1 MARKRQFR
9 IFGSGRETE
18 GAVVIDE
25 VTPTLALLQTNFPK
39 ATDRAV
45 RHVAFE
51 THKAVKNYMRGDRHS
66 IPLREVTRT
75 RAIDRMKRSN
85 IGRRLRAKQFAGDVS
100 EGGRGLEKAVNFE
113 HKKGQAIALTGWGSN
128 DASRVSGPR
137 FQQGST
143 TIVTKKMKQMFAIM
157 AKNAKGARK
166 RMLFSMAAKPLG
178 SIIRNPG
185 RPVFD
190 PVYARMLPLYPRLM
204 EARIERNIGL
214 ITDEAYTAV
223 ITTAIG
229 AEQNLRTAQAQK
241 VG

>member
-1 MARKRQFR
+1 MPRKRQFR
-9 IFGSGRETE
+9 VFGSGRETD

-66 IPLREVTRT
+66 IPLREVTKT
-75 RAIDRMKRSN
+75 RAVDRLKRSN
-85 IGRRLRAKQFAGDVS
+85 IGRRLRQKKYAGDVS
-100 EGGRGLEKAVNFE
+100 EAGRGLEKAVNFE
-113 HKKGQAIALTGWGSN
+113 HKKGKAIALTGWGSN
-128 DASRVSGPR
+128 DSSRVSGPR

-143 TIVTKKMKQMFAIM
+143 TIVTQKMKNMFFAM
-157 AKNAKGARK
+157 ARK
-166 RMLFSMAAKPLG
+166 SRGVRRRVLFGLAGKAVG
-178 SIIRNPG
+178 SVIRNPG

-190 PVYARMLPLYPRLM
+190 PVYMRMLPVFPRLM

-214 ITDEAYTAV
+214 ITNEAYTA
-223 ITTAIG
+223 IINDALG
-229 AEQNLRTAQAQK
+229 ADRNLRTAKKQK